1 MIIKVRISPM
11 ERWCPYMRSR
21 ARHFPQLDYTK
32 MPGVLV
38 EIETESITQA
48 ELCDAKMWKATH
60 AAVAAIASV
69 AGEVPQEDYP
79 DTWFCEHMLETD

>member
-1 MIIKVRISPM
+1 M
-11 ERWCPYMRSR
+11 
-21 ARHFPQLDYTK
+21 
-32 MPGVLV
+32 

-69 AGEVPQEDYP
+69 AGDVPQEDYP